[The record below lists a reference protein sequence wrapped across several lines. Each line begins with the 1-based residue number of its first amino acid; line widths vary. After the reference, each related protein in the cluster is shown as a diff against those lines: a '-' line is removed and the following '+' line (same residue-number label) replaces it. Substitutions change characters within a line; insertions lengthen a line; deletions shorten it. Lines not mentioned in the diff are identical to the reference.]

1 MPVTPPRQILANF
14 ARFGHGISE
23 FSDDRSLNGTCTQT
37 ALEVC
42 VAAVQNRAPD
52 TSRMIAYTHVM
63 QKLRDA
69 AGNPLAAANGATTL
83 AHIAWYA
90 RAVLGMTVAT
100 EWDYAEPLS
109 QDWLSLLRAHAGT
122 QPILMQVAHGAA
134 LIDAETH
141 VRPEAAVR
149 GLRYHA
155 IAIVG
160 RQEDGYIVADGDNP
174 QVTQRFQIYDRATL
188 AAAVPCGLMMLAMP
202 SPHAP
207 APPPHPLPVPVPVK
221 PLPPDASA
229 PLRAALAQIQ
239 TLATNA
245 LK

>member
-1 MPVTPPRQILANF
+1 MTTAAPPRQILASLGK
-14 ARFGHGISE
+14 AGHGLSE
-23 FSDDRSLNGTCTQT
+23 FSADRSLNGTCTQC

-42 VAAVQNRAPD
+42 VAAMQGRAPD
-52 TSRMIAYTHVM
+52 ASRMVAYT
-63 QKLRDA
+63 RDMIRR
-69 AGNPLAAANGATTL
+69 GWCSANGASTL
-83 AHIAWYA
+83 AAIAHYA

-100 EWDYAEPLS
+100 EWDYHEPLQ

-141 VRPEAAVR
+141 VRPEAAAR

-155 IAIVG
+155 IAIIG
-160 RQEDGYIVADGDNP
+160 KQASGYICADGDSP
-174 QVTQRFQIYDRATL
+174 QVAQRFQIYNRATL
-188 AAAVPCGLMMLAMP
+188 EAAVPCGLMMLGMP
-202 SPHAP
+202 VPS

-221 PLPPDASA
+221 PLPPSPPHMPDY
-229 PLRAALAQIQ
+229 RAALQQIQ
-239 TLATNA
+239 AIAAGA